1 MCHRCCPQLLLR
13 QLRIASCQQWYEP
26 FASAL
31 RLPSRPSRN
40 ARPCALAL
48 TCFLLFSQG
57 HQRGDRARHHNE
69 LAERQPC
76 EEHAARGVFVRGI
89 HAQLVRQKGKT
100 CATTT
105 SLCRFAQHAP
115 RAHTHTHV
123 VPHSRWQYFDKSKI
137 GDTTIY
143 KISEHGAGNVARYK
157 KWLND
162 GVFDAL
168 AHKYLAVARI
178 EIYKHAARTRGSGT
192 RNVRNASA
200 REVCCSANLLECY
213 AFHVTYGAGHAQL
226 QLSVKRDE
234 QRQRVSVKDGC
245 REMLS
250 RLIQLT
256 QALEPLPS
264 AHVVSVKVRCCATS
278 CAARTLH
285 MDMMR

>member
-1 MCHRCCPQLLLR
+1 MATNAVIAPDTITSSQSVNLVKNMLR
-13 QLRIASCQQWYEP
+13 VAFSCVAYM
-26 FASAL
+26 
-31 RLPSRPSRN
+31 RN
-40 ARPCALAL
+40 
-48 TCFLLFSQG
+48 LF
-57 HQRGDRARHHNE
+57 DR
-69 LAERQPC
+69 
-76 EEHAARGVFVRGI
+76 
-89 HAQLVRQKGKT
+89 K
-100 CATTT
+100 
-105 SLCRFAQHAP
+105 
-115 RAHTHTHV
+115 
-123 VPHSRWQYFDKSKI
+123 YFDKSKI